1 MMFASGSMRPIPIAV
16 VLFAFAPVAAA
27 QTPLTLDQALREA
40 RAHNAQL
47 AVAAF
52 DTTFAD
58 AGLRAATGRRW
69 PTVGLDGHVHGGT
82 PSKYASGDARLQLV
96 GVMPLYDGGV
106 LSADLGRAR
115 ADQRVSQSRYRMA
128 QRDLDLDVRLLF
140 GAAGEL
146 EDEIALREKGVD
158 RLRRYV
164 DLISARREAG
174 EPVAGDLLKAQVQRD
189 QQAAEIE
196 ETRRQHAGVMLEL
209 KDILGREPDD
219 DLVLAPL
226 PAPAPPG
233 PGAVEPWET
242 VPDVRAADASQQ
254 SASAAVDVAR
264 AGRRPHLDLSANVGT
279 EPILGSSFEA
289 PLNTGQGEGAEVI
302 LTMSW
307 PLWDRGV
314 YRGELAQAR
323 ATAEQASH
331 EALATRRAAKLQ
343 WYQARTDLTH
353 LYEIVRLREQIVPT
367 AEDAYLQTE
376 SLYRGGNATALEV
389 LDAFIEWLQSSLDA
403 SRATL
408 DYRNAEARERRWGT
422 P

>member
-1 MMFASGSMRPIPIAV
+1 MLILLAVATTAS
-16 VLFAFAPVAAA
+16 A
-27 QTPLTLDQALREA
+27 QTSLTLDDALREA
-40 RAHNAQL
+40 RTHNAGL

-52 DTTFAD
+52 DTSFAD
-58 AGLRAATGRRW
+58 AGVQSAGGRRW
-69 PTVGLDGHVHGGT
+69 PSLSLDGHVHGGT
-82 PSKYASGDARLQLV
+82 PPEYASGDARLQLV
-96 GVMPLYDGGV
+96 GEMPLYDGGA
-106 LSADLGRAR
+106 LRAELGRAR
-115 ADQRVSQSRYRMA
+115 ADRSASLLRYRMA
-128 QRDLDLDVRLLF
+128 QRDVDLDVRVWF
-140 GAAGEL
+140 AQAIEL
-146 EDEIALREKGVD
+146 EEEIALRLKGMD

-164 DLISARREAG
+164 DLIGARRESG

-196 ETRRQHAGVMLEL
+196 ETRRQHAAVLLQL

-219 DLVLAPL
+219 DVVLSPL
-226 PAPAPPG
+226 PAPTPPG
-233 PGAVEPWET
+233 PGATDPWET

-254 SASAAVDVAR
+254 SATAAVDVAR

-279 EPILGSSFEA
+279 EPILGSSFDA

-302 LTMSW
+302 LMMSW

-314 YRGELAQAR
+314 YRGELLQAQVA
-323 ATAEQASH
+323 AEQASH
-331 EALATRRAAKLQ
+331 EAQATRRAAKLE
-343 WYQARTDLTH
+343 WYQARADLTH
-353 LYEIVRLREQIVPT
+353 LFEVVRLRQQIVPT

-376 SLYRGGNATALEV
+376 SQYRGGDATALEV
-389 LDAFIEWLQSSLDA
+389 LDAFLEWLQSSLDA